1 MKRIEIPSEFKGTP
15 EQQIKQVHSYL
26 FRLAEIL
33 NITLD
38 ALDKIGAVG
47 GDVLQIS
54 GSDGGASNVAVN
66 KIKTELSEQIKNISQ
81 RIKDLEDGPIY
92 PISV

>member
-38 ALDKIGAVG
+38 ALDKIGAAG

-54 GSDGGASNVAVN
+54 GSDGG
-66 KIKTELSEQIKNISQ
+66 KIKTELSEQIENISQ